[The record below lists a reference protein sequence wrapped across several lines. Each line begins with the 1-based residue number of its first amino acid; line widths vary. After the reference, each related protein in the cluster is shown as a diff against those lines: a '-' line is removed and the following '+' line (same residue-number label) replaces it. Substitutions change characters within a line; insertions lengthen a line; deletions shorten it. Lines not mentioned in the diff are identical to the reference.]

1 MADGRV
7 IVPLIRSLH
16 VILGCGPAEPA
27 EGPQPPALLSAEQ
40 RRVAAR
46 APSDA
51 APRGGRAHPALT
63 RACVGVL
70 LAPADAV
77 LVRVG
82 VLLVLP
88 LAEGGAGRAVGSG
101 AISGE
106 GSESDSRTGS
116 WRRQSPP
123 FESDSDSDLTGL
135 SDSDSSQISDLN
147 DSDQEKEAAVA
158 KTATRI

>member
-82 VLLVLP
+82 VLP